1 MLASPPDLD
10 VSVVIPCLD
19 EAGTVGRVVGEVR
32 EVMAATGYT
41 FEVVVVDDGSE
52 DTSAA
57 EAAAAGAR
65 VVPTSGRRSG
75 VGRAWQRGVEAA
87 AGRWVVVLDA
97 DGEHD
102 PAAIPDLLAPLG
114 AGPAL
119 VLGSRA
125 LGGYDAGA
133 RGWLH
138 RSLGT
143 PALTGLINRY
153 FGTRITDCNTGFR
166 AFPRDAFL
174 ALGLRAPGFEAASE
188 LIALAALQG
197 LALVEVPVRQR
208 VGPTGRQPHLRR
220 WRDGWRHLKTIVLHA
235 PDRVLLRPGLMA
247 LALGALLFLPQ
258 LAGPVRLGPLIMD
271 IHLMILGALLLFIG
285 VEMTGSAAVCAA
297 LSGARGRGAGARS
310 HRLAL
315 RFTLDQV
322 LPVAAALF
330 LAGLAGDLA
339 VVVRS
344 GLNGW
349 QGIMEPRLAL
359 IGTTG
364 MGIAV
369 QLVVLSFVHT
379 VVSQGPGARPPG
391 DRGA

>member
-1 MLASPPDLD
+1 MD

-19 EAGTVGRVVGEVR
+19 EAATVGRVVAEAR
-32 EVMAATGYT
+32 AALASSGLA
-41 FEVVVVDDGSE
+41 FEVIVVDDGSE
-52 DTSAA
+52 DGSAD
-57 EAAAAGAR
+57 AATAAGAR
-65 VVPTSGRRSG
+65 VVPTGGRRTG
-75 VGRAWQRGVEAA
+75 VGVAWSTGVEAA
-87 AGRWVVVLDA
+87 QGRWVVFLDA

-102 PAAIPDLLAPLG
+102 PAAIPALLEPL
-114 AGPAL
+114 ARGPAL

-138 RSLGT
+138 RSFGT
-143 PALTGLINRY
+143 PLLTALLNHY
-153 FGTRITDCNTGFR
+153 FRTRITDCNTGFR
-166 AFPRDAFL
+166 AIPRAAFL
-174 ALGLRAPGFEAASE
+174 DLDVRAPGFELASE
-188 LIALAALQG
+188 LIALAALAE
-197 LALVEVPVRQR
+197 LPIVEVPVRQR
-208 VGPTGRQPHLRR
+208 QGPEGRQPHLRR

-235 PDRVLLRPGLMA
+235 PDRVLLRPGLAA
-247 LALGALLFLPQ
+247 LILGALLFLPQ
-258 LAGPVRLGPLIMD
+258 LAGPVHLGPLVMD

-297 LSGARGRGAGARS
+297 LGGSAGRGTGARS
-310 HRLAL
+310 SSLAA
-315 RFTLDQV
+315 RFTLDHV
-322 LPVAAALF
+322 LPI
-330 LAGLAGDLA
+330 AGLVFAAGLLGDLA

-364 MGIAV
+364 MGVAV

-379 VVSQGPGARPPG
+379 VVVSQGRGR
-391 DRGA
+391 DRATRAD